1 MPADNRQA
9 AQDWRQEIA
18 APRRLGLALS
28 LFACL
33 LGAFAAVG
41 PAGAAPARPN
51 VIVILTD
58 DQTYRDLYAT
68 AGKGKGARVM
78 PKTRRLLGGGGVT
91 FRNAYAANP
100 MSCPSRSS
108 FLTGQHS
115 HNHRNVTNVFPS
127 GKYCSHR
134 GTKFTFGN
142 TLPVWLRAAGYRTM
156 HFGRFLNA
164 FGLGHP
170 HKLPPGW
177 DHYVQP
183 VDTKVS
189 ATAVYTGYR
198 LNINGRL
205 TKKFGHKKKPRQKK
219 YFTNVMVRM
228 LLQQIVRTDPDR
240 PFYAALDHR
249 APHEDEIKPV
259 GPAPAPSHASDFRG
273 KNPRFPKNYN
283 EPDVSDKAPW
293 LRKAE
298 PLSGRNTHK
307 IRVRN
312 IRRLRSLRS
321 VDDGVGRIVRLLR
334 KTGRLDDTYIFFM
347 SDNGFML
354 GEHRISKG
362 KFRPYEESSHVP
374 LLVRGP
380 GIPHGKVS
388 GELVT
393 NVDIAPT
400 IVQIAGADPNR
411 RLDGRSLLPFVQRPG
426 LRSRRPILLEGY
438 PPGKAALKKKGKGAK
453 KLPEPTPPN
462 WQAIVRGR
470 WKLIHYHSQGY
481 ELYDLKRDP
490 FELGSLDGRKPY
502 RKVFK
507 QLRRQLKRL
516 KRCDGAECNRPV
528 SVPKAP

>member
-1 MPADNRQA
+1 
-9 AQDWRQEIA
+9 
-18 APRRLGLALS
+18 
-28 LFACL
+28 
-33 LGAFAAVG
+33 
-41 PAGAAPARPN
+41 
-51 VIVILTD
+51 VIVVLTD
-58 DQTYRDLYAT
+58 DQTFEDLYAR
-68 AGKGKGARVM
+68 AGRGKGSKVM
-78 PKTRRLLGGGGVT
+78 PKTRRLIGGEGVS
-91 FRNAYAANP
+91 FRRTYASDP
-100 MSCPSRSS
+100 ISCPSRST
-108 FLTGQHS
+108 FLTGQYA
-115 HNHRNVTNVFPS
+115 HNHHNVTNVFPS

-142 TLPVWLRAAGYRTM
+142 TLPVWLQAAGYRTL

-205 TKKFGHKKKPRQKK
+205 TEKFGSKRRPRQRK

-228 LLQQIVRTDPDR
+228 ALEQIVRGDR
-240 PFYAALDHR
+240 SQPFYLALDHR

-259 GPAPAPSHASDFRG
+259 GPQPAPSHANDFRG
-273 KNPRFPKNYN
+273 KDPRFPKNYN
-283 EPDVSDKAPW
+283 ERDVSDKAPW
-293 LRKAE
+293 LRNAE
-298 PLSGRNTHK
+298 RLSARNSRK
-307 IRVRN
+307 IRTRN

-321 VDDGVGRIVRLLR
+321 VDDGVGRMVRLLAAI
-334 KTGRLDDTYIFFM
+334 GELDSTYIFFI

-362 KFRPYEESSHVP
+362 KFRPYEESSHIP

-380 GIPHGKVS
+380 GIPQGRVS
-388 GELVT
+388 RELVT
-393 NVDIAPT
+393 NVDIVPT
-400 IVQIAGADPNR
+400 IVQIAGANANR
-411 RLDGRSLLPFVQRPG
+411 TMDGRSLLPFAQSPG

-438 PPGKAALKKKGKGAK
+438 PPGKAALKKKGHGAK
-453 KLPEPTPPN
+453 QLPEPTPPN

-470 WKLIHYHSQGY
+470 WKLVHYHRQGF

-490 FELGSLDGRKPY
+490 FELRSLDGNRRYRRVFRK
-502 RKVFK
+502 
-507 QLRRQLKRL
+507 LRRGLKRL
-516 KRCDGAECNRPV
+516 KRCDGAGCNRPIRA
-528 SVPKAP
+528 PKAP